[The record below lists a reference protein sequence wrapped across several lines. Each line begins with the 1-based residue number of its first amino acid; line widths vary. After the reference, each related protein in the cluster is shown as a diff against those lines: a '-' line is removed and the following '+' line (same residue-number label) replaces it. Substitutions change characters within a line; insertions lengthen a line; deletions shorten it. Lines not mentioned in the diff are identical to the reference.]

1 MNVGTC
7 NWLSTT
13 PAGSIATH
21 QHVQRHI
28 SRHMQGKMQAVQK
41 NTNKLLPLFD
51 VHRQYFCDKH
61 RSDAAPSSTRPCHR
75 PPPWHNSPTTD
86 LASVSVSVCHTAY
99 SHLPVVSATTNNL
112 TYMHTHCIRASERTN
127 ERSSRQSMVDG
138 RPSSV
143 SHRVRRIFVCEGAA
157 KQSKLVRSPP
167 QHQQTNTRDDTKY
180 DITYHTRTVLVYIV
194 WRNYCKHT
202 GNYVISRNSSAEKLG
217 IYRAKVKQQEHNT
230 VYKNSIHCNYHSDI
244 EKRSFRVFGRP

>member
-112 TYMHTHCIRASERTN
+112 TYMHTHTVFERASERTN
-127 ERSSRQSMVDG
+127 ARRDNRWSMVVRRPSAIEFAGSSSAKERPSKASLSDRHPNTNRPTRVTTQSMISHTIHVQYSFTLFG
-138 RPSSV
+138 ETIV
-143 SHRVRRIFVCEGAA
+143 STPE
-157 KQSKLVRSPP
+157 
-167 QHQQTNTRDDTKY
+167 
-180 DITYHTRTVLVYIV
+180 IT
-194 WRNYCKHT
+194 
-202 GNYVISRNSSAEKLG
+202 
-217 IYRAKVKQQEHNT
+217 
-230 VYKNSIHCNYHSDI
+230 
-244 EKRSFRVFGRP
+244 